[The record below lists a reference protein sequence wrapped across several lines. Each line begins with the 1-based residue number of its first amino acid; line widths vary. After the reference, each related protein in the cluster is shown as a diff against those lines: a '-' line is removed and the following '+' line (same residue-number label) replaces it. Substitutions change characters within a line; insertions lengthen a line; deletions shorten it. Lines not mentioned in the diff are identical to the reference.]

1 MTFRRRI
8 FGLSLLAILL
18 GFVAVQA
25 LQERI
30 DVQLRATHQEKD
42 DLLFRSGRLVKLLSL
57 GYDTFLADVYWTRV
71 VQYYGEKR
79 VRRDPNLELLAPLL
93 DLATTLYPHLVVA
106 YRVGAIFVA
115 EPRPQGAGRPDLAVD
130 LIRRGIQNNPDEW
143 KLWSDLGFVYYWEL
157 KDYHKASQAF
167 LEGSKNPKAR
177 EWMKVMAAKIAEE
190 GQSYDVSL
198 FLWKQ
203 VYDSTQDVTI
213 RQNAL
218 NHLQALQAE
227 EDIRHIEDLV
237 ARYRTRFGYLPA
249 STADLV
255 RSGLLP
261 ALPVDPA
268 GFAYVLGSDGKV
280 HLDAASP
287 IPLGVLKAPPKP

>member
-1 MTFRRRI
+1 MNSRWRI
-8 FGLSLLAILL
+8 FGLWLLAILL

-79 VRRDPNLELLAPLL
+79 VRHDPNLELLAPLL
-93 DLATTLYPHLVVA
+93 DLATTLDPHLVVA
-106 YRVGAIFVA
+106 YRFGAIFVA

-157 KDYHKASQAF
+157 SDYQKASQAF

-203 VYDSTQDVTI
+203 IYDSTRDVTI

-218 NHLQALQAE
+218 NHLQALRAE

-237 ARYRTRFGYLPA
+237 ARYRTRFGYPPA

-268 GFAYVLGSDGKV
+268 GFAYALGSHGKV
-280 HLDAASP
+280 HLNAASP
-287 IPLGVLKAPPKP
+287 ILLEVLKTSPKP